1 MFGPTSRYAGLDVG
15 EREVV
20 AADGTTRS
28 VRYVR
33 RRLLP
38 RLDDQTPVEEHVVQP
53 GERLDHIAAR
63 HLSDPTRFWLLC
75 DANPVL
81 RPAELEQ
88 VGRVVVVAMPV
99 VVPAVVPVR

>member
-15 EREVV
+15 ELQV
-20 AADGTTRS
+20 AAPDGTTRT

-38 RLDDQTPVEEHVVQP
+38 RLDEQTPVGEHVVAP
-53 GERLDHIAAR
+53 GERLDHVAAR
-63 HLSDPTRFWLLC
+63 HLSDPTRFWMLC

-99 VVPAVVPVR
+99 AVGPVR

>member
-1 MFGPTSRYAGLDVG
+1 MFAPSSRYAGIDVA
-15 EREVV
+15 ETHVV
-20 AADGTTRS
+20 GPDGTARA

-38 RLDDQTPVEEHVVQP
+38 RLDDGTPVAEHVVAP

-63 HLSDPTRFWLLC
+63 HLSDPTRFWMLC
-75 DANPVL
+75 DANPVM

-88 VGRVVVVAMPV
+88 VGRTVVVAMPV
-99 VVPAVVPVR
+99 AMPVGMPVR